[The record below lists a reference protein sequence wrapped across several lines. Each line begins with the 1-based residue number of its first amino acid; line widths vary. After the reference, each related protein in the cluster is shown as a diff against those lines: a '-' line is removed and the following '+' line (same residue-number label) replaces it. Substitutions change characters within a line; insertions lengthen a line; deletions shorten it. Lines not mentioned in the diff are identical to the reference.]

1 MNQFK
6 GIVLHATISDA
17 PFDSQVAYAK
27 TGRPGTPGPLYN
39 ILIGQAG
46 EVEVITYETANHAGK
61 GGWRGLISRILGTEG
76 WGLLKYNKEVLGVSL
91 AGIDNFPPKQVE
103 ALKWVIRNEVE
114 RFSIPLENICT
125 HAQWAPKRK
134 TDPKGIDVAELIQ
147 SIFINTRNE
156 KGRPPYMI
164 CIIETKTN
172 TVYLWNG
179 TTMHSLG
186 GHPLLYQLHV
196 NAGVPS
202 VSVEDIAPIKAAFGL
217 S

>member
-1 MNQFK
+1 MNKFR
-6 GIVLHATISDA
+6 GIVLHATISEA
-17 PFDSQVAYAK
+17 PFENQVAYAK
-27 TGRPGTPGPLYN
+27 KGRPGTPGPLYN

-46 EVEVITYETANHAGK
+46 EVEVITYGTANHAGK
-61 GGWRGLISRILGTEG
+61 GGWKGLISRILGTEG

-91 AGIDNFPPKQVE
+91 AGIDTFPPKQIE
-103 ALKWVIRNEVE
+103 ALKWVLRNEVE
-114 RFSIPLENICT
+114 RFSIPIENICT

-134 TDPKGIDVAELIQ
+134 TDPKNIDVTELVQ
-147 SIFINTRNE
+147 SIFTHPKR

-186 GHPLLYQLHV
+186 GHPLLYQLHTQ
-196 NAGVPS
+196 AGVPS
-202 VSVEDIAPIKAAFGL
+202 VTVEDISPIKAAFGL